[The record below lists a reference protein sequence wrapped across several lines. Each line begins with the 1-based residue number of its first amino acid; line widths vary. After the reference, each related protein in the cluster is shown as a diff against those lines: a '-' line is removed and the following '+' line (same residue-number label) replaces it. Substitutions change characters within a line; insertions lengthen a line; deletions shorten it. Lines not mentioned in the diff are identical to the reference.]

1 MHFLMQLTETA
12 TLLDALAI
20 VSSLLIL
27 LFLMRNRRQ
36 YGSLVIDGNQMKAM
50 AGFSDEVSLQMMS
63 QQSVMAYANLKRSL
77 TQEFESLWM
86 LGDGASLP
94 GISNHDVDATVRRD
108 PLTAQTAA
116 LHRRQRYRQAEKMLA
131 DGADALQIARQC
143 GIGEGEMAL
152 LQGLQALGKGR
163 KNGKA

>member
-1 MHFLMQLTETA
+1 MHFLMKLTETA

-63 QQSVMAYANLKRSL
+63 QQSVMAYANLKKTL

-86 LGDGASLP
+86 LGDSASLP
-94 GISNHDVDATVRRD
+94 GIPNHYVDATVRRD
-108 PLTAQTAA
+108 PLTAQTAS

-163 KNGKA
+163 RNGKA